1 MKRVERELRRKLS
14 SGEKL
19 FFILSDP
26 EKPLAPDT
34 VARFVEAGADAVL
47 IGGSLNVLPYDI
59 DSYVERLRRS
69 GVRAPVILFPG
80 GLNNIAGSADAILF
94 MTLMNSVDPY
104 WLMGAQVAAAP
115 LVKRLGLEAIPT
127 GYLVVGY
134 GGAAGHIGRAI
145 PLPWET
151 PYVAA
156 AYAAAAELMGMRA
169 LYLEAGSGSPR
180 PVPVEAVRAAR
191 TGGEDLLIIVGGGV
205 RSPETAKGLVE
216 AGGDAVVV
224 GTLAERDPEKAMAV
238 LEAVKRS

>member
-26 EKPLAPDT
+26 EKPLDPGT

-59 DSYVERLRRS
+59 DRYVEALRRS

-115 LVKRLGLEAIPT
+115 LIKRLGLEAIPT
-127 GYLVVGY
+127 GYLIVGY
-134 GGAAGHIGRAI
+134 GGAAGHIGRAMPI
-145 PLPWET
+145 PWET

-180 PVPVEAVRAAR
+180 HVPPEAVKAAR
-191 TGGEDLLIIVGGGV
+191 RGGEELMIIVGGGI
-205 RSPETAKGLVE
+205 RSPDAAESIVK
-216 AGGDAVVV
+216 AGADAVVV

-238 LEAVKRS
+238 LGSVKRG